1 MTTAGWCFMLTA
13 CIIITSVFVWCIIR
27 VLLSSDDPVKSEK
40 TSDAADDEQVNY

>member
-27 VLLSSDDPVKSEK
+27 VLLSSDGPAKSENS
-40 TSDAADDEQVNY
+40 SDNPDNEHVNY

>member
-1 MTTAGWCFMLTA
+1 MTLAGWCFMLTA

-40 TSDAADDEQVNY
+40 TSDNPDDEHVNY